1 MALNDEDI
9 NQNSYKKWINS
20 DFANK
25 AMIVIF
31 FASASIFLASTYRL
45 STLVSTLFF
54 VSFLLAMY
62 LGSVTA
68 LMLVGIVSMLSLA
81 AGISI
86 YRSIFDSSV
95 SIRPMILVLF
105 AILFFYVYI
114 FKQRVIFENK
124 WTTEIL
130 TLSLSVTSLLL
141 VWDERLRVNGGAIA
155 ALYASEDNAAWIL
168 TTQRVIQ
175 SQGWSSPGDYGA
187 LLDAILLISYEASE
201 KIFVGL
207 NTMDYLALSVVL
219 CQVLFII
226 AIPFVSALASIGQ
239 KTTSN
244 SLTSTFI
251 FTIALLL
258 GFKTL
263 NSIGHLSAA
272 IAFVLISSYLILL
285 ISYTSW
291 RMLLATPNLSRTY
304 RWLLV
309 AFCSVL
315 NLLLLFQ
322 ELFRRFAVFKADGG
336 LATGA
341 LSLLGFEGGTTSGE
355 PWNLSMVL
363 VISLSLIGLMS
374 LLNLNNNHVFHG
386 VVLLIVY
393 STAVKTVNLFINEG
407 QANYG
412 SRKVELVVVL
422 CASAFLPWAF
432 VRLFE
437 INLSKF
443 QSAALVG
450 ALFSSLSFSMPAAN
464 AVIGGNY
471 FSGNDIESNFKTSL
485 DVSRNVEI
493 GVSALCINEEYQ
505 ADPFAPNRMA
515 AYTCSR
521 WVSAYSF
528 TDDSEKNEWRKAVLA
543 AIPRDQFRAVRDS
556 MPTNTKIL
564 IVAPNPGAPISSNPE
579 WEDLVSN
586 SWEIVR

>member
-207 NTMDYLALSVVL
+207 NTMD
-219 CQVLFII
+219 
-226 AIPFVSALASIGQ
+226 
-239 KTTSN
+239 
-244 SLTSTFI
+244 
-251 FTIALLL
+251 
-258 GFKTL
+258 
-263 NSIGHLSAA
+263 
-272 IAFVLISSYLILL
+272 
-285 ISYTSW
+285 
-291 RMLLATPNLSRTY
+291 
-304 RWLLV
+304 
-309 AFCSVL
+309 
-315 NLLLLFQ
+315 
-322 ELFRRFAVFKADGG
+322 
-336 LATGA
+336 
-341 LSLLGFEGGTTSGE
+341 
-355 PWNLSMVL
+355 
-363 VISLSLIGLMS
+363 
-374 LLNLNNNHVFHG
+374 
-386 VVLLIVY
+386 
-393 STAVKTVNLFINEG
+393 
-407 QANYG
+407 
-412 SRKVELVVVL
+412 
-422 CASAFLPWAF
+422 
-432 VRLFE
+432 
-437 INLSKF
+437 
-443 QSAALVG
+443 
-450 ALFSSLSFSMPAAN
+450 
-464 AVIGGNY
+464 
-471 FSGNDIESNFKTSL
+471 
-485 DVSRNVEI
+485 
-493 GVSALCINEEYQ
+493 
-505 ADPFAPNRMA
+505 
-515 AYTCSR
+515 
-521 WVSAYSF
+521 
-528 TDDSEKNEWRKAVLA
+528 
-543 AIPRDQFRAVRDS
+543 
-556 MPTNTKIL
+556 
-564 IVAPNPGAPISSNPE
+564 
-579 WEDLVSN
+579 
-586 SWEIVR
+586 